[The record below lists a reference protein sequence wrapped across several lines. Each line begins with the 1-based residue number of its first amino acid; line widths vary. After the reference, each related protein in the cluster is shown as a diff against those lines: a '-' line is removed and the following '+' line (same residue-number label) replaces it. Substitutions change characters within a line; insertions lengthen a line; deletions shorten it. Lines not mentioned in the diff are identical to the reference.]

1 MTDPPGKRVMTV
13 AWSNDMFERAIDSEK
28 RHVHGGPMPE
38 DCNTHTTR
46 TTVRAQLCFSNEL
59 PPGCPSYDLP
69 DGHMMMEIEL
79 DDLTLLI
86 LRPGTM
92 DRRLYD
98 EYNRYLDRVTTQGN
112 WSRDPSRRITL
123 DLMKS
128 LAGH

>member
-13 AWSNDMFERAIDSEK
+13 ACTNDMFERAIDSEK

-38 DCNTHTTR
+38 HCTIR

-59 PPGCPSYDLP
+59 PPGCPPYELP

-79 DDLTLLI
+79 DDLTLII

-98 EYNRYLDRVTTQGN
+98 EYNRYLDRITSQGN
-112 WSRDPSRRITL
+112 WSRDPSRRGTF

-128 LAGH
+128 LAGR

>member
-13 AWSNDMFERAIDSEK
+13 ACTNGKFERAIDFEK

-38 DCNTHTTR
+38 HCNNR
-46 TTVRAQLCFSNEL
+46 TTVRAQLCFSDEL
-59 PPGCPSYDLP
+59 PPGCPSFELP
-69 DGHMMMEIEL
+69 AGHMMMENEL

-92 DRRLYD
+92 DRQLYD
-98 EYNRYLDRVTTQGN
+98 EYNRYLDRVTSQGN
-112 WSRDPSRRITL
+112 WSRDPSRSGTL
-123 DLMKS
+123 DLLKS